1 MILGH
6 NYFMAYFKYISLPL
20 IILFLA
26 SCGGAK
32 FTVKSDPP
40 QADVFIVDV
49 KSGEKK
55 NIGKTPLELPA
66 DDVKKTVQNAP
77 APGEFYTVV
86 IEKTGFET
94 QSLSVPAGQF
104 TTVLTALDVKLKE
117 GPTKKELTVAK
128 EILDHL
134 FLAQKL
140 AMAGQFERAHIELD
154 KIITPYPDFTKALTM
169 RASIYYVQKNYA
181 ESLKWYEEALKVDP
195 ANDDAV
201 KMIAKIKA
209 GPKNANA
216 TPNRAISS
224 EGAKK

>member
-1 MILGH
+1 
-6 NYFMAYFKYISLPL
+6 MAYFKYISLPL
-20 IILFLA
+20 LILFIT

-40 QADVFIVDV
+40 QADVFILDV

-66 DDVKKTVQNAP
+66 DDVKKSVQNAP

-104 TTVLTALDVKLKE
+104 TTLLTALDVKLKE
-117 GPTKKELTVAK
+117 GPTKKELSIAK

-134 FLAQKL
+134 FLAQKMAL
-140 AMAGQFERAHIELD
+140 AGQFERAHIELD
-154 KIITPYPDFTKALTM
+154 KILTPYPEFTRALTM
-169 RASIYYVQKNYA
+169 RASIYYVQKNYP
-181 ESLKWYEEALKVDP
+181 ESLKWYEAALKVDP
-195 ANDDAV
+195 TLDDAV

-209 GPKNANA
+209 GPKG
-216 TPNRAISS
+216 TESPNRAISS
-224 EGAKK
+224 EGTKK